1 MRKAWQQN
9 FLLGFVTFS
18 VMMTAVVPT
27 KVWAYGY
34 NSTDSLRVSVHQ
46 AYYLSPGGTITRVA
60 IADPTIADVNVIDG
74 HSLNIVGIATGST
87 TLNVWTSYGGRQTY
101 NIIVTGEDPA
111 LAKTIQDAINL
122 PGVKVQMI
130 GGKVLLSGTV
140 KNQRE
145 RHLAYMIARM
155 YMGNAGSTSGQTGG
169 SSGDSDTINRSFSSD
184 DESIGG
190 NFDNASFSQ
199 NKRANVV
206 NAETI
211 DPDSDQKVVNLLDM
225 ENPDQINIEAMVI
238 EISKDASK
246 QLGLQYGS
254 ATTSNGSGDDDTPT
268 FNAGTYNFGETY
280 GQQRDAQSHWYNRNW
295 LFTHF
300 SQLNMQLNALV
311 NQGKARIISR
321 PNITTMSG
329 QTAAIEVGGEI
340 PYPVKSDNDVSV
352 QYKQY
357 GIILN
362 LKNPTVDDNG
372 NITTKFDAEV
382 SRLDWSNAI
391 TVEGYNMP
399 ALVNRKVSTT
409 VNIPTGMTMAIGGL
423 MNSQDIKSVNKVPLL
438 GDIPL
443 LGELFKYHN
452 TTHDDSEIMV
462 LITPHVVNE
471 ETPVPMTDEMKDTY
485 EGARRVKEAMN
496 KVDTNADLTDDSTE
510 QSTDK
515 TPNVDKIVDKAN
527 ENAKP
532 GTFHKVDFTQTIRD
546 YEAEKAA
553 KQAAKN
559 IDKSTT

>member
-34 NSTDSLRVSVHQ
+34 NSTDSLHVSVHQ

-74 HSLNIVGIATGST
+74 RSLNIVGIATGST
-87 TLNVWTSYGGRQTY
+87 TLNVWTSYGGQQTY
-101 NIIVTGEDPA
+101 NVIVTRDDPA
-111 LAKTIQDAINL
+111 LAKTIQQAINL
-122 PGVKVQMI
+122 PGVNVQMI
-130 GGKVLLSGTV
+130 GGKALLQGTV

-145 RHLAYMIARM
+145 RHLAYQIASL
-155 YMGNAGSTSGQTGG
+155 YVGNDGAAPANNAQGENAVSTGSVVS
-169 SSGDSDTINRSFSSD
+169 
-184 DESIGG
+184 
-190 NFDNASFSQ
+190 ASVS
-199 NKRANVV
+199 
-206 NAETI
+206 
-211 DPDSDQKVVNLLDM
+211 DPDSQGNVVNLLEM

-254 ATTSNGSGDDDTPT
+254 ATTSNGSGDNDTPT
-268 FNAGTYNFGETY
+268 FNSGTYNFGETY
-280 GQQRDAQSHWYNRNW
+280 GEQRSPRDHWYNRNW

-300 SQLNMQLNALV
+300 AQINMQLNALV
-311 NQGKARIISR
+311 AQGKARIISR

-329 QTAAIEVGGEI
+329 QTASIEIGGEI
-340 PYPVKSDNDVSV
+340 PYPVKSDDDVSV

-357 GIILN
+357 GIILK
-362 LKNPTVDDNG
+362 LKNPTVDADG
-372 NITTKFDAEV
+372 NITTNFNAEV
-382 SRLDWSNAI
+382 SRLDWNNAV

-399 ALVNRKVSTT
+399 ATVNRKVLTT

-423 MNSQDIKSVNKVPLL
+423 LDSQESRTVNKVPLL

-443 LGELFKYHN
+443 LGELFKYHYK
-452 TTHDDSEIMV
+452 THDDTEIMV

-485 EGARRVKEAMN
+485 EGAQRVKEAMN